1 MNEFAVKKRKKVP
14 LCEQATILTY
24 DVELEEWN
32 FFTDNPTHA
41 RKWEH
46 HVKPSFTYP
55 SWKAYDAT
63 TGELIGLEGTI
74 IGRVSLSKPDKLN
87 RRNGGIK
94 KC

>member
-32 FFTDNPTHA
+32 FFTDNPAHA
-41 RKWEH
+41 RKWERL
-46 HVKPSFTYP
+46 VEPSFVYP
-55 SWKAYDAT
+55 SYKAYDAT

-74 IGRVSLSKPDKLN
+74 SGRVILSK
-87 RRNGGIK
+87 
-94 KC
+94 